1 MDPLFCTLWGQ
12 KAAELLAYEKL
23 GKHIVQRIHE
33 LENPD
38 LITQVDSPETNL
50 RWTDSKVALVEL
62 IYGLYSAGSI
72 NGGRIEI
79 AEISKALEKLFNIQV
94 GDLYRRYLEIKFRKS
109 STTKFLD
116 HLVGSLRTKIEEDLD

>member
-33 LENPD
+33 LENPG

-62 IYGLYSAGSI
+62 IYGLHSAGSI

-109 STTKFLD
+109 SPTKFLD
-116 HLVGSLRTKIEEDLD
+116 HLVGSLRIKIEEDND